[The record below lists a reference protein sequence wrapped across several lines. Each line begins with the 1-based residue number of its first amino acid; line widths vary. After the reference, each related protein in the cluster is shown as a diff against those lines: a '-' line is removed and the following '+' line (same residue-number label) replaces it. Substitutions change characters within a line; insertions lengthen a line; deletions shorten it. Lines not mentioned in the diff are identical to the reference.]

1 MAVKADKVDS
11 AADLVV
17 VSEEVSVVPVEPVAL
32 EVKELQV
39 DTEDLAVDSV
49 LASVVPSA
57 VVVLLAVAE
66 KNIKAS
72 L

>member
-11 AADLVV
+11 AVDLVV

-49 LASVVPSA
+49 LASVVASA